1 MSTITVRNV
10 DDDVKQALR
19 RRAADHGVSMEQ
31 EVRSILRE
39 VTMPEGQPRKGEWRL
54 KASKEE
60 ILALGQ
66 KPQRPFDLKALS
78 DHMWDEGLL

>member
-1 MSTITVRNV
+1 MSALTVRNI
-10 DDDVKQALR
+10 DDDVKLALR
-19 RRAADHGVSMEQ
+19 RRAAEHGVSVEQ
-31 EVRSILRE
+31 EVRSILKA
-39 VTMPEGQPRKGEWRL
+39 VALPEKQPQKGAWRL

-66 KPQRPFDLKALS
+66 RPQRSFDLKAVS

>member
-1 MSTITVRNV
+1 MATLTVRNV
-10 DDDVKQALR
+10 DDAVKRVLR
-19 RRAADHGVSMEQ
+19 RRAAEHGVSVEQ
-31 EVRSILRE
+31 EIRTILRE
-39 VTMPEGQPRKGEWRL
+39 ATMPEEQPRKGAWRL

-66 KPQRPFDLKALS
+66 KPQRPFDLKALT